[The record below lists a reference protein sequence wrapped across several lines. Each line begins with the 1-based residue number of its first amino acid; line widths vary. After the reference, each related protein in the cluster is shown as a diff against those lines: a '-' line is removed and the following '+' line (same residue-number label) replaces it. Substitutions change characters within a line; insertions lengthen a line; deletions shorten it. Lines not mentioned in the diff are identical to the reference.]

1 MKRIGIGGG
10 IGSGKTDIAK
20 AFETLDIPVYYADTE
35 AKKLMETEHIRKN
48 ISQVLDT
55 SLFINGK
62 LDKAKMSE
70 LIFNDTEARHTINKI
85 VHPAVYND
93 FNLWSQNQDK
103 NVVMIEAA
111 ILFET
116 EFYKQLDATI
126 LVLANKQERIKRTTK
141 RDNINTASVIQRI
154 NSQEDPE
161 NFINLATFLIRNN
174 DNDEV
179 LPQILKIYKTLANN
193 D

>member
-48 ISQVLDT
+48 ISQVFDT